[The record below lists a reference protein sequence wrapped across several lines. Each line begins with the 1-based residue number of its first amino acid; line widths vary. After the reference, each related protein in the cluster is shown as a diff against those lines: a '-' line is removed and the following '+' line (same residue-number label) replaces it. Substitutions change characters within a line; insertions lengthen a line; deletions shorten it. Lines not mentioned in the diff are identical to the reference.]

1 VVSCHV
7 TRVGDD
13 LNPLL
18 SSLSPGLSKDTFHF
32 DAFSDGP
39 ARYNIIHF
47 RWVAEKDKYAWI
59 PVGEYNEGNL
69 TLDMSSESSLPSHSF
84 TFFGIQSTF

>member
-1 VVSCHV
+1 MFWDMIRIEWFV
-7 TRVGDD
+7 
-13 LNPLL
+13 L
-18 SSLSPGLSKDTFHF
+18 SGLSQDTFHF

-47 RWVAEKDKYAWI
+47 RWVEEKDKYAWI

-69 TLDMSSESSLPSHSF
+69 TLDMSSKSLSSPNSSICF
-84 TFFGIQSTF
+84 PF